1 MLVPLLLALPSHAL
15 VARVPATVPR
25 TTPISCVDR
34 GVGEGRD
41 LPSPSGINTLDEPLQ
56 AAVIGALTV
65 GLGALTVAIAG
76 PGFDALRGSS
86 LWELSR
92 PTWPLLG
99 LIYVAAGIAHF
110 TETDGFENFTPPNG
124 TWGFW
129 FTPFSPRINVLWTGA
144 AEIFGGAW
152 MTFGAAAPLL
162 GISLP
167 AELGPVVSDGAL
179 TLFLVT
185 LAVTPANYYALT
197 HGANFPLDVEASPA
211 SHLVRL
217 AFQAV
222 LLAMTW
228 EMAGTTLMD
237 AKMNLGLL

>member
-1 MLVPLLLALPSHAL
+1 METPHASFELPGEAALARHR
-15 VARVPATVPR
+15 RVLAACDRYKAVNREAVRFAT
-25 TTPISCVDR
+25 CVSSLWLEM
-34 GVGEGRD
+34 G
-41 LPSPSGINTLDEPLQ
+41 NWPLQ

-76 PGFDALRGSS
+76 PGFDALRGTF

-124 TWGFW
+124 TWGLW
-129 FTPFSPRINVLWTGA
+129 WTPFSPRVNVLWTGA

-222 LLAMTW
+222 LLA
-228 EMAGTTLMD
+228 GTTLMD

>member
-1 MLVPLLLALPSHAL
+1 M
-15 VARVPATVPR
+15 
-25 TTPISCVDR
+25 
-34 GVGEGRD
+34 
-41 LPSPSGINTLDEPLQ
+41 PSPSGINTLDEPLQ
-56 AAVIGALTV
+56 AAVVGALTV

-76 PGFDALRGSS
+76 PGFDSLRGSF

-99 LIYVAAGIAHF
+99 LIYLAAGIAHF
-110 TETDGFENFTPPNG
+110 AETDGFENFTPPNG

-129 FTPFSPRINVLWTGA
+129 WTPFSPRINVLWTGA

-222 LLAMTW
+222 LLAVTW